1 MRPHADSAASAAR
14 FGRRAV
20 SSSERPVSG
29 RGRPPRPSSE
39 STTIFVVF
47 WTTSGAI
54 SSSIDRARSRLLH
67 RVLEPPEP
75 GDLHCDD
82 VTRLEVHGRLLA
94 EPDAG
99 RRSGGDEIA
108 GRERHQPREIAHERA
123 DVEDERLR
131 VAALHLLAIHPGPE
145 LEGVWVG
152 DLLPVGDVG
161 ADGRGGLEDLPGHPL
176 TRDEL
181 EVPRARVVDDRVPPH
196 VVERLLSGDETRR
209 AADDHAQLDL
219 PVELLRAAR
228 PQDGLA
234 RVADRVRPLGEDRWL
249 LGNRVARLLG
259 VIPVVEADA
268 NELARIGD
276 RRVEA
281 SARGGD
287 GGPPPGREGG
297 PPRGRAAPPAA
308 APGPRPP
315 GPAAVPR
322 PAPAPPGGG

>member
-75 GDLHCDD
+75 GDLHRDD

-108 GRERHQPREIAHERA
+108 GRERHQPREIAHEVA

-131 VAALHLLAIHPGPE
+131 VAALHLLAVHPGPE

-161 ADGRGGLEDLPGHPL
+161 SDGRRSLEDLPDHPL
-176 TRDEL
+176 ARDEL
-181 EVPRARVVDDRVPPH
+181 EVPSARVVDDRVPPH

-209 AADDHAQLDL
+209 AADDHAQLDP

-249 LGNRVARLLG
+249 LGNRVARLFG

-268 NELARIGD
+268 NELPRIGD

-281 SARGGD
+281 SARGGEGVPLARGGSGAPPA
-287 GGPPPGREGG
+287 GGPPPEN
-297 PPRGRAAPPAA
+297 PRGPRAPS
-308 APGPRPP
+308 PGGLPRPSD
-315 GPAAVPR
+315 
-322 PAPAPPGGG
+322 PP

>member
-14 FGRRAV
+14 FGRCPV

-29 RGRPPRPSSE
+29 RGRPPRPSTE

-108 GRERHQPREIAHERA
+108 GRERHQAREIAHEVA

-131 VAALHLLAIHPGPE
+131 VAALHLLAVHPGPE
-145 LEGVWVG
+145 LGGVWVG
-152 DLLPVGDVG
+152 DLLPVGAVG
-161 ADGRGGLEDLPGHPL
+161 ADGRRSLEDLPGHPL
-176 TRDEL
+176 ARGEL
-181 EVPRARVVDDRVPPH
+181 EGPRAAAVGDRVPPH
-196 VVERLLSGDETRR
+196 GGECLLSGDAPRR
-209 AADDHAQLDL
+209 AADTVTHSLI
-219 PVELLRAAR
+219 ERT
-228 PQDGLA
+228 
-234 RVADRVRPLGEDRWL
+234 
-249 LGNRVARLLG
+249 
-259 VIPVVEADA
+259 
-268 NELARIGD
+268 
-276 RRVEA
+276 A
-281 SARGGD
+281 SSA
-287 GGPPPGREGG
+287 
-297 PPRGRAAPPAA
+297 AAPPSRKPRVLCGTRAA
-308 APGPRPP
+308 AISRARTTPRRVRV
-315 GPAAVPR
+315 AARLASRSAMRSPR
-322 PAPAPPGGG
+322 SAPRRGDCSLVEKRTSFMASGLQTEVVANYSLSRIFAPRAV

>member
-14 FGRRAV
+14 FGRCPV

-29 RGRPPRPSSE
+29 RGRPPRPSTE

-108 GRERHQPREIAHERA
+108 GRERHQPREIAHEVA

-131 VAALHLLAIHPGPE
+131 VAALHLLAVHPGPE

-161 ADGRGGLEDLPGHPL
+161 ADGRRSLEDLPGHPL
-176 TRDEL
+176 ARDEL

-196 VVERLLSGDETRR
+196 VVERLLCGTR
-209 AADDHAQLDL
+209 AAAISRARTT
-219 PVELLRAAR
+219 PRRVRVAAR
-228 PQDGLA
+228 LASRSAMRSPRSAPRRGDCSLVEKRTSFMASGLQTEV
-234 RVADRVRPLGEDRWL
+234 VANYSLS
-249 LGNRVARLLG
+249 
-259 VIPVVEADA
+259 
-268 NELARIGD
+268 RIF
-276 RRVEA
+276 A
-281 SARGGD
+281 
-287 GGPPPGREGG
+287 
-297 PPRGRAAPPAA
+297 PR
-308 APGPRPP
+308 
-315 GPAAVPR
+315 AV
-322 PAPAPPGGG
+322 